1 MTRYLLDTNHASV
14 FWRRRDVIASKG
26 NPADD
31 PRFGL
36 CIPSI
41 GELWYMVFNSVRV
54 ESNAV
59 ELQVFLDDYEHWP
72 YDQSAANEFG
82 RIKSELRKVG
92 RPIPD
97 VDVQIAAIARANQL
111 VLLTAD
117 AHFEQVSGLQVEN
130 WLSTSPGANG

>member
-1 MTRYLLDTNHASV
+1 M
-14 FWRRRDVIASKG
+14 
-26 NPADD
+26 
-31 PRFGL
+31 
-36 CIPSI
+36 
-41 GELWYMVFNSVRV
+41 
-54 ESNAV
+54 
-59 ELQVFLDDYEHWP
+59 
-72 YDQSAANEFG
+72 
-82 RIKSELRKVG
+82 G